1 MIQPWLK
8 FSQHWSDSNFIP
20 MDSKK
25 FEFRNFDYIIRFAMK
40 NESGIEKFR
49 SRDQRIFEEN
59 RFYEIKT
66 LTHNHVNTISDKRNW
81 TGSSDSTCNLVLLTE
96 VSWRHDY
103 VMWRNY
109 EKSIF
114 CTWAILELLMKQVSI
129 YAHISNRNFNANS
142 MHLKFF
148 GFAHANFLQRDFL
161 LNA

>member
-1 MIQPWLK
+1 MPILTHAHFDIEWL
-8 FSQHWSDSNFIP
+8 DSNFIP

-96 VSWRHDY
+96 VS
-103 VMWRNY
+103 
-109 EKSIF
+109 
-114 CTWAILELLMKQVSI
+114 
-129 YAHISNRNFNANS
+129 
-142 MHLKFF
+142 
-148 GFAHANFLQRDFL
+148 
-161 LNA
+161 

>member
-1 MIQPWLK
+1 MSNLNLSLISIISNVQMSIEYKVSKTVLITPFYSSALQLVLEHITYTIYLVVYIHWL
-8 FSQHWSDSNFIP
+8 DSNFIP

-81 TGSSDSTCNLVLLTE
+81 TGSSDSTCNLVPLTA
-96 VSWRHDY
+96 VS
-103 VMWRNY
+103 
-109 EKSIF
+109 
-114 CTWAILELLMKQVSI
+114 
-129 YAHISNRNFNANS
+129 
-142 MHLKFF
+142 
-148 GFAHANFLQRDFL
+148 
-161 LNA
+161 